1 MSLLAGKVIVV
12 CGAGVSLGRE
22 TVAVALREGAE
33 VVFCDID
40 GDQVARVQA
49 DLDPSG
55 THSLGL
61 QANMVTPGDAE
72 RVAERAGARFGRC
85 DGLIQ
90 TAAVFGGGTLMDGDF
105 DDYANVMNVNFLGTL
120 RMIRAMVPLMRLVG
134 GGSIVIIGSTVAHV
148 PTTEFPETMPYAAS
162 KGALTS
168 ASHYLAR
175 ELGGDGIRVNTVLP
189 GFKWGARLQHTVP
202 LLAKQLGI
210 EPEELIERFRA
221 RLALYRFADDES
233 VANASVFFCSEYA
246 KNITGQQLVV
256 DGGGLLH

>member
-1 MSLLAGKVIVV
+1 MMFVV
-12 CGAGVSLGRE
+12 SEVHPFADGNGRS
-22 TVAVALREGAE
+22 
-33 VVFCDID
+33 
-40 GDQVARVQA
+40 ARVA
-49 DLDPSG
+49 MNAELVP
-55 THSLGL
+55 
-61 QANMVTPGDAE
+61 AN
-72 RVAERAGARFGRC
+72 
-85 DGLIQ
+85 LH
-90 TAAVFGGGTLMDGDF
+90 
-105 DDYANVMNVNFLGTL
+105 
-120 RMIRAMVPLMRLVG
+120 RMIIP
-134 GGSIVIIGSTVAHV
+134 TVLRNDY
-148 PTTEFPETMPYAAS
+148 TS
-162 KGALTS
+162 ALTS